1 MYALCIE
8 SSHTRGMGHLY
19 RALNLATALSE
30 IGIYC
35 KFFINDHDV
44 SRKIITSRKY
54 TYEVVDL
61 NDFSSD
67 WETKF
72 IIKYKVNIWINDRLN
87 TNIQHAKKV
96 KANDVPLVT
105 FDDRGSGAAIC
116 DLHIAALVLDAT
128 ERLAGKFILRGSN
141 YLILNPEIL
150 KYRHLRTSLKNI
162 LVTLGGSDTHGVT
175 VKLVEALANQ
185 GRSATIIVG
194 AGFEHNKE
202 LNKVLTKNFEIKH
215 NVPSLIEEFSKYDL
229 AITGGGIT
237 AFEANA
243 SGLPCIIVANELF
256 EMPAGKDLELHG
268 GAVFAGYHEA
278 IDFEIFKKQFP
289 ISQMSQAAMDYVKLD
304 GCDQVVNAITKL
316 EH

>member
-19 RALNLATALSE
+19 RALNLANALSD
-30 IGIYC
+30 IGVYC
-35 KFFINDHDV
+35 KFFINDHEV
-44 SRKIITSRKY
+44 SKTILTSQKY
-54 TYEVVDL
+54 TYEVIDL
-61 NDFSSD
+61 DDLSSD
-67 WETKF
+67 WETEF
-72 IIKYKVNIWINDRLN
+72 IIKYKVSLWINDRLN
-87 TNIQHAKKV
+87 THIQHAKKI
-96 KANDVPLVT
+96 KANNVPLVT
-105 FDDRGSGAAIC
+105 FDDRGSGAEIC

-128 ERLAGKFILRGSN
+128 EVLFGKIILRGSN

-162 LVTLGGSDTHGVT
+162 LVTLGGSDTYGVT
-175 VKLVEALANQ
+175 IKLVEALANQ

-194 AGFEHNKE
+194 ASFEHNTE
-202 LNKVLTKNFEIKH
+202 LNKVVTKNFEIKR

-243 SGLPCIIVANELF
+243 SGLPCIVVANELF
-256 EMPAGKDLELHG
+256 EIPVGKNLELHG
-268 GAVFAGYHEA
+268 GAIFAGYHEA
-278 IDFEIFKKQFP
+278 IDFEIFKKQFL

-304 GCDQVVNAITKL
+304 GCSQVVNAIMRL